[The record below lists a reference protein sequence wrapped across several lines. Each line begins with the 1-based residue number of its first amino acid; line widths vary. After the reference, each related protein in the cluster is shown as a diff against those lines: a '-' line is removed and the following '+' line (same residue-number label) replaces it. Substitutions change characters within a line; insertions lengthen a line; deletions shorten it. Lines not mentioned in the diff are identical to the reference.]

1 MTNAYCNMSAPPRST
16 VRKEI
21 RTVGGCLVFDLV
33 AVCGAPAKADE
44 NARAAW
50 LEAFV
55 RKHGAALEAVPRPTG
70 YLIATALPPGAPLQA
85 GFRLCQD
92 PILTVAV
99 VARLSGGIYIPR
111 RDLRLG
117 AEAVENRHALPA
129 EAFSGTE
136 GNPA

>member
-21 RTVGGCLVFDLV
+21 RTIGDCLVFDIV
-33 AVCGAPAKADE
+33 AVCGAPAEADE
-44 NARAAW
+44 DARAAW

-55 RKHGAALEAVPRPTG
+55 RKHGEALEAVPRPTG
-70 YLIATALPPGAPLQA
+70 YLIATSLPSGAALQP

-111 RDLRLG
+111 RDLRLS
-117 AEAVENRHALPA
+117 AEAVEKRHALPA
-129 EAFSGTE
+129 GAFPGTE